1 MKKVMNEAIAVSQ
14 CISNFLN
21 DYAPKHKTGSLHTI
35 KSYKNALEMYIK
47 YLEQDKKITPEK
59 LDWSCFEKQYIE
71 GWMVW
76 LADERHNKPETC
88 NVRLASL
95 REFLKYAADKDI
107 QVLSFYQ
114 NSTTIKKRKCTKK
127 KVHGLTKEAIKN
139 LLEMPDTSTRTGR
152 RDLVLMIVLYAT
164 AARLD
169 ELLSMK
175 ISQLKLDGTRPYIN
189 IIGKGDKTR
198 TLYLL
203 PKAVS
208 HLKKYIFEFH
218 GDKPKPDAYLFYS
231 KRTDKYSKL
240 TQPAVAK
247 RLKEYAEKAH
257 MICEDVPLG
266 LHAHQFRHARA
277 SHWLEEGINIVQI
290 SFLLG
295 HAQLQTTM
303 VYLDISTEDELKALA
318 VLEDENDKKVSPKWK
333 RKTNTLTAFCGFGK

>member
-1 MKKVMNEAIAVSQ
+1 MKKSMNEAILVSQ
-14 CISNFLN
+14 CISGFLN
-21 DYAPKHKTGSLHTI
+21 DYAPKHKTGSQHTI
-35 KSYKNALEMYIK
+35 KSYKTTLEIYIK
-47 YLEQDKKITPEK
+47 YLEQEKKITPAQLE
-59 LDWSCFEKQYIE
+59 WNCFDKQYIE
-71 GWMVW
+71 DWLVW
-76 LADERHNKPETC
+76 LVSKRNNKPETC

-95 REFLKYAADKDI
+95 REFLKYAADKNI
-107 QVLSFYQ
+107 QVLSVYQ
-114 NSTTIKKRKCTKK
+114 NSTTIKKKKCSKK
-127 KVHGLTKEAIKN
+127 KVHGLTKEAIKV
-139 LLEMPDTSTRTGR
+139 LMEMPDTTTRTGR

-175 ISQLKLDGTRPYIN
+175 ISHLKLDSTKPYVN
-189 IIGKGDKTR
+189 VIGKGDKTR

-208 HLKKYIFEFH
+208 HLKKYISEFH
-218 GDKPKPDAYLFYS
+218 GCKPEQDEYLFYS
-231 KRTDKYSKL
+231 KRTDKHSKL
-240 TQPAVAK
+240 SQPAVAK
-247 RLKEYAEKAH
+247 RLKEYAAKAH
-257 MICEDVPLG
+257 MLCEDVPLD

-318 VLEDENDKKVSPKWK
+318 VLEDENDKKITPKWK
-333 RKTNTLTAFCGFGK
+333 NKTNTLTAFCGF